1 MEQNVYI
8 TNASLNMI
16 FKSLRN
22 KKISLSREELLSHIS
37 LDFEDEF
44 EGTSF
49 RDNIHLTFNTMELK
63 EIYFEGMVLKNIS
76 KVIDEIEGNKNI
88 IEEYIMNS
96 NKSYAY
102 QIKAPAFHTTNNC
115 NLLQSNFENIVI
127 PEDCKIDETKRE
139 LIKEWIKANRNKYP
153 TFTDL
158 NAKFKI
164 EFQCDCNL
172 EEVSR
177 LNSGS
182 IDFEN
187 YNIKVSNIVS
197 DIKNKFVQLR
207 FFFDSEFAKKIE
219 NFKYAT
225 TYKLKNQLSIDKDK
239 ETHKSIIDYHTV
251 KDSLRQMISEHYRYN
266 YNIALSF
273 DQKILKAIGFRSC
286 NGCNKLALNLN

>member
-22 KKISLSREELLSHIS
+22 KKLSLSREQLINHIS
-37 LDFEDEF
+37 SDFENEF

-49 RDNIHLTFNTMELK
+49 YDNMHFIFNTMELK

-115 NLLQSNFENIVI
+115 NLLQSNFENIAI

-139 LIKEWIKANRNKYP
+139 LIKEWIKDNRNKEKYSVIML
-153 TFTDL
+153 D
-158 NAKFKI
+158 
-164 EFQCDCNL
+164 
-172 EEVSR
+172 
-177 LNSGS
+177 
-182 IDFEN
+182 ID
-187 YNIKVSNIVS
+187 
-197 DIKNKFVQLR
+197 
-207 FFFDSEFAKKIE
+207 
-219 NFKYAT
+219 NFKEIND
-225 TYKLKNQLSIDKDK
+225 KNSH
-239 ETHKSIIDYHTV
+239 E
-251 KDSLRQMISEHYRYN
+251 
-266 YNIALSF
+266 F
-273 DQKILKAIGFRSC
+273 
-286 NGCNKLALNLN
+286 

>member
-1 MEQNVYI
+1 MEKNVYI

-22 KKISLSREELLSHIS
+22 KKVSLNREELLSHIS

-49 RDNIHLTFNTMELK
+49 RDNIHLTFNTYELK

-76 KVIDEIEGNKNI
+76 KVIDEIQGNKNI
-88 IEEYIMNS
+88 IEEYVLNS
-96 NKSYAY
+96 NKLYAY
-102 QIKAPAFHTTNNC
+102 QTKAPAFHSKNDC
-115 NLLQSNFENIVI
+115 NLLHSNFENIVI
-127 PEDCKIDETKRE
+127 PQDCNIDETKRA
-139 LIKEWIKANRNKYP
+139 LIKEWIDTNKHKYP
-153 TFTDL
+153 IFSDL

-172 EEVSR
+172 EEVNK

-187 YNIKVSNIVS
+187 YDIKVSNIVTN
-197 DIKNKFVQLR
+197 IKNKFTQLR
-207 FFFDSEFAKKIE
+207 FFFDGEFAKKIE

-225 TYKLKNQLSIDKDK
+225 SYKLRNQLSTDKDS
-239 ETHKSIIDYHTV
+239 ESHKSIIDFHTV
-251 KDSLRQMISEHYRYN
+251 KDSLRQMISEHYRYK
-266 YNIALSF
+266 YNQTLSF
-273 DQKILKAIGFRSC
+273 DQKILIAIGFRPC
-286 NGCNKLALNLN
+286 NGCKELA

>member
-22 KKISLSREELLSHIS
+22 KKISLSREQLVSHIS
-37 LDFEDEF
+37 SDFENEF

-49 RDNIHLTFNTMELK
+49 YDNMYSIFNTIELK

-88 IEEYIMNS
+88 IEEYILNS
-96 NKSYAY
+96 NKLYAY
-102 QIKAPAFHTTNNC
+102 QTKAPAFHSKNDC
-115 NLLQSNFENIVI
+115 NLLHSNFENIVI
-127 PEDCKIDETKRE
+127 PEDCSIDETRRA
-139 LIKEWIKANRNKYP
+139 LIKEWIDSNKHKYSI
-153 TFTDL
+153 FSDL

-225 TYKLKNQLSIDKDK
+225 TYKLKNQLSVDKDK